1 MLQVHEQVLWAL
13 RILPEQEHQ
22 PWQPHLTRSDELQLR
37 VRHLRLVAHR
47 RPVPEPRHQHVHV
60 RVSDGLPAHLRRLDV
75 PRGEICHIGD
85 GIARPRHRR
94 LRRRH
99 KRPRRRQP
107 PQLTGV
113 TKNGEPRAFRTADL
127 Q

>member
-1 MLQVHEQVLWAL
+1 MNSSSVYDTSGWSRTGDPYRNPA
-13 RILPEQEHQ
+13 IS
-22 PWQPHLTRSDELQLR
+22 TYTSASATAC
-37 VRHLRLVAHR
+37 RHTCAGWTSR
-47 RPVPEPRHQHVHV
+47 
-60 RVSDGLPAHLRRLDV
+60 G
-75 PRGEICHIGD
+75 GEICHIGD